1 MDQCTHEVR
10 LQYWKNIIL
19 QKGLGVRH
27 KKTSALPPL
36 PPLPLRRARTSADL
50 RGAQNIGREDVV
62 FVLIC

>member
-27 KKTSALPPL
+27 KKTSALPSFLSL
-36 PPLPLRRARTSADL
+36 PYLCVGRGLLRIFGEL
-50 RGAQNIGREDVV
+50 RILDVRM
-62 FVLIC
+62 LSLY